1 MSACRI
7 VVRPYSSDM
16 RAGLESSSEIADKL
30 AVLP

>member
-16 RAGLESSSEIADKL
+16 RVSLQSSSEIADKL